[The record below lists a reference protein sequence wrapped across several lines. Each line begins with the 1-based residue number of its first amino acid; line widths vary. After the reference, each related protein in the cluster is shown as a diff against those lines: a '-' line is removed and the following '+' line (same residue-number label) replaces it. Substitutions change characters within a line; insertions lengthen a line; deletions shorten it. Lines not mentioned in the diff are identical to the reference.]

1 MPTIS
6 ASGRSRYSLQV
17 LPAGML
23 FSILAM
29 LVTLLALSSGNNLL
43 YLLVSVLLATGIF
56 SLFASRLI
64 LSRIDVR
71 LRHPSGVRTGEE
83 AIFDLTIRNRR
94 GFFPVI
100 SQSINLVESRPE
112 SRKSQLLTLGYLPI
126 LPGRTEAEVSIG
138 RRFRRRGLYRFSALR
153 LETRFPFGIL
163 EHRRRMAIDGEL
175 IVYPAPRPLA
185 DFIELLP
192 LDYGRE
198 ESRQKGSGSDL
209 YGIRQSLRTDHH
221 QRVDWKAT
229 ARTGQLM
236 VREHARDDDWRVTI
250 VFRVQGPGGAR
261 PGGASLDD
269 EKYEAAI
276 VLAASLADNLI
287 GEGAA
292 VRLIISGHREG
303 SVIPFASGQAQLQSI
318 LDLLA
323 RLPVSEENLV
333 ASRLHRTLQKLHR
346 HRLRLSELSR
356 QSDIDRQSGIDRQGD
371 IDRQSDIE
379 KILKPNDGLVI
390 LIGPSQS
397 GQSARPELEIVD
409 SSEAVSQNRVHFI
422 SYDRVPA
429 EFADPGVIRKGSER

>member
-94 GFFPVI
+94 RLFPVI
-100 SQSINLVESRPE
+100 SQSINLVESRPG

-126 LPGRTEAEVSIG
+126 LPGRTEVEVSIG

-192 LDYGRE
+192 LEYGRE

-250 VFRVQGPGGAR
+250 VFRVQGPDGAR
-261 PGGASLDD
+261 PDDASLND

-303 SVIPFASGQAQLQSI
+303 SVIPFASGQAQLLSI

-323 RLPVSEENLV
+323 RLPVSKDALV

-346 HRLRLSELSR
+346 HRLHPSELP
-356 QSDIDRQSGIDRQGD
+356 RQGN
-371 IDRQSDIE
+371 IERQSDIE

-397 GQSARPELEIVD
+397 GQPELKIVD
-409 SSEAVSQNRVHFI
+409 SSETVSQNRVHFI

-429 EFADPGVIRKGSER
+429 EFADSGVIRKGSER

>member
-94 GFFPVI
+94 GLFPVI
-100 SQSINLVESRPE
+100 SQSINLVESRPG

-192 LDYGRE
+192 LEYGRE

-250 VFRVQGPGGAR
+250 VFRVQGPDGAR
-261 PGGASLDD
+261 PDGASLND

-303 SVIPFASGQAQLQSI
+303 SVIPFASGQAQLLSI

-323 RLPVSEENLV
+323 RLPVSKDALV

-346 HRLRLSELSR
+346 HRLHPSELP
-356 QSDIDRQSGIDRQGD
+356 RQGN
-371 IDRQSDIE
+371 IERQSDIE

-397 GQSARPELEIVD
+397 GQPELKIVD
-409 SSEAVSQNRVHFI
+409 SSETVSQNRVHFI

-429 EFADPGVIRKGSER
+429 EFADSGVIRKGSER

>member
-100 SQSINLVESRPE
+100 SQSINLVESRPG

-250 VFRVQGPGGAR
+250 VFRVQGPDGARPGGAR
-261 PGGASLDD
+261 PDGASLDD

-292 VRLIISGHREG
+292 VRFIISGHREG
-303 SVIPFASGQAQLQSI
+303 SVIPFASGQAQLLSI

-323 RLPVSEENLV
+323 RLPASEENLV

-346 HRLRLSELSR
+346 HRLRPSELP
-356 QSDIDRQSGIDRQGD
+356 RQGD

-397 GQSARPELEIVD
+397 GQPGQPGQPARPELKIVD

-429 EFADPGVIRKGSER
+429 EFADSGVIRKGSER

>member
-100 SQSINLVESRPE
+100 SQSINLVESRPG

-261 PGGASLDD
+261 PDGASLDD

-276 VLAASLADNLI
+276 VLAASLADTLI

-292 VRLIISGHREG
+292 VRFIISGHREG
-303 SVIPFASGQAQLQSI
+303 SVIPFASGQAQLLSI

-323 RLPVSEENLV
+323 RLPASEENLV

-346 HRLRLSELSR
+346 HRLRPSELP
-356 QSDIDRQSGIDRQGD
+356 RQGD

-397 GQSARPELEIVD
+397 GQPGQPARPELKIVD

-429 EFADPGVIRKGSER
+429 EFADSGVIRKGSER

>member
-100 SQSINLVESRPE
+100 SQSINLVESRPG

-261 PGGASLDD
+261 PDGASLDD

-292 VRLIISGHREG
+292 VRFIISGHREG
-303 SVIPFASGQAQLQSI
+303 SVIPFASGQAQLLSI

-323 RLPVSEENLV
+323 RLPASEENLV

-346 HRLRLSELSR
+346 HRLRPSELP
-356 QSDIDRQSGIDRQGD
+356 RQGD

-397 GQSARPELEIVD
+397 GQPGQPARPELKIVD

-429 EFADPGVIRKGSER
+429 EFADSGVIRKGSER

>member
-94 GFFPVI
+94 RFFPVI
-100 SQSINLVESRPE
+100 SMSINLVESRPG

-250 VFRVQGPGGAR
+250 VFRVQGPDGAR
-261 PGGASLDD
+261 PGGASLGD

-292 VRLIISGHREG
+292 VRFIISGHREG
-303 SVIPFASGQAQLQSI
+303 SVIPFASGQAQLLSI

-323 RLPVSEENLV
+323 RLPASEENLV

-346 HRLRLSELSR
+346 HRLRPSELP
-356 QSDIDRQSGIDRQGD
+356 RQGD
-371 IDRQSDIE
+371 IDRQRDIE

-390 LIGPSQS
+390 LIGPSQARQS

>member
-6 ASGRSRYSLQV
+6 ASRRSRYSLQV

-43 YLLVSVLLATGIF
+43 YLLVSILLATGIF

-94 GFFPVI
+94 RFFPVI
-100 SQSINLVESRPE
+100 SQSVNLVERRPG
-112 SRKSQLLTLGYLPI
+112 SRKSQLLKLGYLPI
-126 LPGRTEAEVSIG
+126 LRGRTEVEVSSG
-138 RRFRRRGLYRFSALR
+138 RRFGRRGLYRFSALR

-192 LDYGRE
+192 LDYGRA

-250 VFRVQGPGGAR
+250 VFRVQGPDGVR
-261 PGGASLDD
+261 PDGASVDD

-292 VRLIISGHREG
+292 VRFIISGHREG
-303 SVIPFASGQAQLQSI
+303 SVIPFAGGQAQLLSI

-323 RLPVSEENLV
+323 RLPVSEDALV

-346 HRLRLSELSR
+346 HRLHPSELP
-356 QSDIDRQSGIDRQGD
+356 RQGD
-371 IDRQSDIE
+371 IERQSDIE

-390 LIGPSQS
+390 LIGP
-397 GQSARPELEIVD
+397 GQVRQPGQPELKVVD
-409 SSEAVSQNRVHFI
+409 SSETVSQNRVHFI

-429 EFADPGVIRKGSER
+429 EFADSGVIRKGSER

>member
-100 SQSINLVESRPE
+100 SQSINLVESRPG

-175 IVYPAPRPLA
+175 IVYPAPRLLA

-250 VFRVQGPGGAR
+250 VFRVQGPDGAR

-292 VRLIISGHREG
+292 VRFIISGHREG
-303 SVIPFASGQAQLQSI
+303 SVIPFASGQPQLLSI

-323 RLPVSEENLV
+323 RLPASEENLV

-346 HRLRLSELSR
+346 HRLRPSELP
-356 QSDIDRQSGIDRQGD
+356 RQGD

-397 GQSARPELEIVD
+397 GQPGQPARPELKIVD

-429 EFADPGVIRKGSER
+429 EFADSGVIRKGSER

>member
-100 SQSINLVESRPE
+100 SQSINLVESRPG

-261 PGGASLDD
+261 PDGASLDD

-292 VRLIISGHREG
+292 VRFIISGHREG
-303 SVIPFASGQAQLQSI
+303 SVIPFASGQAQLLSI

-323 RLPVSEENLV
+323 RLPASEENLV

-346 HRLRLSELSR
+346 HSLRPSELP
-356 QSDIDRQSGIDRQGD
+356 RQGD

-397 GQSARPELEIVD
+397 GQPGQPARPELKIVD

-429 EFADPGVIRKGSER
+429 EFADSGVIRKGSER

>member
-100 SQSINLVESRPE
+100 SQSINLVESRPG

-250 VFRVQGPGGAR
+250 VFRVQGPDGAR
-261 PGGASLDD
+261 PGGASLND

-292 VRLIISGHREG
+292 VRFIISGHREG
-303 SVIPFASGQAQLQSI
+303 SVIPFASGQAQLLSI

-323 RLPVSEENLV
+323 RLPASEENLV

-346 HRLRLSELSR
+346 HRLRPSELP
-356 QSDIDRQSGIDRQGD
+356 RQGD

-397 GQSARPELEIVD
+397 GQPGQPARPELKIVD

-429 EFADPGVIRKGSER
+429 EFADSGVIRKGSER

>member
-100 SQSINLVESRPE
+100 SQSINLVESRPG

-250 VFRVQGPGGAR
+250 VFRVQGPDGAR

-292 VRLIISGHREG
+292 VRFIISGHREG
-303 SVIPFASGQAQLQSI
+303 SVIPFASGQAQLLSI

-323 RLPVSEENLV
+323 RLPASEENLV

-346 HRLRLSELSR
+346 HRLRPSELP
-356 QSDIDRQSGIDRQGD
+356 RQGD

-397 GQSARPELEIVD
+397 GQPGQPARPELKIVD

-429 EFADPGVIRKGSER
+429 EFADSGVIRKGSER

>member
-100 SQSINLVESRPE
+100 SQSINLVESRPG

-175 IVYPAPRPLA
+175 IVYPAPRLLA

-250 VFRVQGPGGAR
+250 VFRVQGPDGARPGGAR
-261 PGGASLDD
+261 PDGASLDD

-292 VRLIISGHREG
+292 VRFIISGHREG
-303 SVIPFASGQAQLQSI
+303 SVIPFASGQAQL
-318 LDLLA
+318 
-323 RLPVSEENLV
+323 V

-346 HRLRLSELSR
+346 HRLRPSELP
-356 QSDIDRQSGIDRQGD
+356 RQGD

-397 GQSARPELEIVD
+397 GQPGQPARPELKIVD

-429 EFADPGVIRKGSER
+429 EFADSGVIRKGSER

>member
-1 MPTIS
+1 M
-6 ASGRSRYSLQV
+6 
-17 LPAGML
+17 
-23 FSILAM
+23 
-29 LVTLLALSSGNNLL
+29 
-43 YLLVSVLLATGIF
+43 
-56 SLFASRLI
+56 
-64 LSRIDVR
+64 
-71 LRHPSGVRTGEE
+71 
-83 AIFDLTIRNRR
+83 
-94 GFFPVI
+94 
-100 SQSINLVESRPE
+100 SINLVESRPG

-250 VFRVQGPGGAR
+250 VFRVQGPDGAR
-261 PGGASLDD
+261 PGGASLGD

-292 VRLIISGHREG
+292 VRFIISGHREG
-303 SVIPFASGQAQLQSI
+303 SVIPFASGQAQLLSI

-323 RLPVSEENLV
+323 RLPASEENLV

-346 HRLRLSELSR
+346 HRLRPSELP
-356 QSDIDRQSGIDRQGD
+356 RQGD
-371 IDRQSDIE
+371 IDRQRDIE

-390 LIGPSQS
+390 LIGPSQARQS

>member
-1 MPTIS
+1 
-6 ASGRSRYSLQV
+6 
-17 LPAGML
+17 ML

-94 GFFPVI
+94 RFFPVI
-100 SQSINLVESRPE
+100 SMSINLVESRPG

-250 VFRVQGPGGAR
+250 VFRVQGPDGAR
-261 PGGASLDD
+261 PGGASLGD

-292 VRLIISGHREG
+292 VRFIISGRREG
-303 SVIPFASGQAQLQSI
+303 SVIPFASGQAQLLSI

-323 RLPVSEENLV
+323 RLPASEENLV

-346 HRLRLSELSR
+346 HRLRPSELP
-356 QSDIDRQSGIDRQGD
+356 RQGD
-371 IDRQSDIE
+371 IDRQRDIE

-390 LIGPSQS
+390 LIGPSQARQS